1 MVTQETKAM
10 IVKKYGDSPSDSG
23 KPEVQVALL
32 TARIIDLTEHIK
44 SNKKD
49 VHSRR
54 GLISLVNKRRNLLNY
69 LSKKDITRYRTI
81 IGELNLRK

>member
-10 IVKKYGDSPSDSG
+10 FVKKYGDSPTDSG
-23 KPEVQVALL
+23 RPEVQVALL

-44 SNKKD
+44 INKKD

-54 GLISLVNKRRNLLNY
+54 GLISLVNKRRTLLNY

>member
-10 IVKKYGDSPSDSG
+10 IVKKYGDSPTDSG

-44 SNKKD
+44 VNKKD

-69 LSKKDITRYRTI
+69 LSNKDITRYRTI

>member
-1 MVTQETKAM
+1 MITQESKAM
-10 IVKKYGDSPSDSG
+10 IVKKYGDNAKDSG

-32 TARIIDLTEHIK
+32 TARIVDLTNHVT

-69 LSKKDITRYRTI
+69 LAKNDITRYRTI

>member
-10 IVKKYGDSPSDSG
+10 IVKKYGDSPTDSG
-23 KPEVQVALL
+23 KPEVQIALL
-32 TARIIDLTEHIK
+32 TARIIDLTGHIT

-69 LSKKDITRYRTI
+69 LAKKDITRYRTI

>member
-1 MVTQETKAM
+1 MITQDTKAM
-10 IVKKYGDSPSDSG
+10 IVKKYGDSAKDSG

-32 TARIIDLTEHIK
+32 TVRIIDLTGHVT

-54 GLISLVNKRRNLLNY
+54 GLISLVNKRRTLLNY
-69 LSKKDITRYRTI
+69 LAKNDITRYRAI
-81 IGELNLRK
+81 ISDLNLRK

>member
-1 MVTQETKAM
+1 MITQDTKAM
-10 IVKKYGDSPSDSG
+10 IVKKYGDSAKDSG

-32 TARIIDLTEHIK
+32 TARIIDLTGHVT

-54 GLISLVNKRRNLLNY
+54 GLISLVNKRRTLLNY
-69 LSKKDITRYRTI
+69 LAKNDITRYRAI
-81 IGELNLRK
+81 ISDLNLRK

>member
-10 IVKKYGDSPSDSG
+10 IVKKYGDSPTDSG

-44 SNKKD
+44 VNKKD

-54 GLISLVNKRRNLLNY
+54 GLISLVNKRRTLLNY
-69 LSKKDITRYRTI
+69 LSNKDITRYRTI

>member
-1 MVTQETKAM
+1 MITQETKAM
-10 IVKKYGDSPSDSG
+10 IVKKYGDSPKDSG

-32 TARIIDLTEHIK
+32 TARIIDLTGHVTA
-44 SNKKD
+44 NKKD

-54 GLISLVNKRRNLLNY
+54 GLISLVNKRRTLLNY
-69 LSKKDITRYRTI
+69 LAKNDITRYRTI